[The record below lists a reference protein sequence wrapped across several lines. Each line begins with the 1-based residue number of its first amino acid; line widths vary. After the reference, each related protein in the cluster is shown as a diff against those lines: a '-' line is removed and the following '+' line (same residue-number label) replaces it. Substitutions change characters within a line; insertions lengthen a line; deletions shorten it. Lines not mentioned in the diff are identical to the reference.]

1 MGRVLSRTNKM
12 EGIYMVKNKILLG
25 LLSIFAVFLM
35 AACGNGK
42 TQPNEDEESQSTETE
57 SSSEE
62 EMDMESDSGGH
73 MEHPADE
80 MSSSGEVPEDLKEAE
95 NPTYAVGSQ
104 AIIEAEHMQG
114 MDGAEATISGAFDT
128 TVYTVSYTPTNG
140 EELVEDHKW
149 VIHEELEE
157 PGEAP
162 LEPGDEAVMNAS
174 HMEGMEGAT
183 ATIDSAEET
192 TVYMVDFVTTD
203 TEEEVQ
209 NHKWVTESELAPVE

>member
-1 MGRVLSRTNKM
+1 
-12 EGIYMVKNKILLG
+12 MVKNKILLG

-35 AACGNGK
+35 AACGNGE
-42 TQPNEDEESQSTETE
+42 TQPNEESQSTETE
-57 SSSEE
+57 SRSEE
-62 EMDMESDSGGH
+62 EMDMESHSEGH
-73 MEHPADE
+73 MEHSADE

-95 NPTYAVGSQ
+95 NPTYEVGSRT
-104 AIIEAEHMQG
+104 IIEAEHMQG

-140 EELVEDHKW
+140 GDPVEDHKW
-149 VIHEELEE
+149 VIHEELEG

-162 LEPGDEAVMNAS
+162 LEPGTEVTLDAD
-174 HMEGMEGAT
+174 HMKGMDGAT

>member
-12 EGIYMVKNKILLG
+12 EGINMVKNKILLG
-25 LLSIFAVFLM
+25 FLSIFAVFLM
-35 AACGNGK
+35 AACGNGE

-62 EMDMESDSGGH
+62 EMESDSEGH
-73 MEHPADE
+73 MEHSAGE

-140 EELVEDHKW
+140 EELVENHKW

-183 ATIDSAEET
+183 ATIDSAEKT

-203 TEEEVQ
+203 TEEEVH
-209 NHKWVTESELAPVE
+209 NHKWVTESELTPIE

>member
-1 MGRVLSRTNKM
+1 
-12 EGIYMVKNKILLG
+12 MVKNKILLG

-35 AACGNGK
+35 AACGNGE
-42 TQPNEDEESQSTETE
+42 TQPNEESQSTETE
-57 SSSEE
+57 SRSEE
-62 EMDMESDSGGH
+62 EMDMESHSEGH
-73 MEHPADE
+73 MEHSADE

-95 NPTYAVGSQ
+95 NPTYEVGSRT
-104 AIIEAEHMQG
+104 IIEAEHMQG

-140 EELVEDHKW
+140 GDPVEDHKW
-149 VIHEELEE
+149 VIHEELEG

-162 LEPGDEAVMNAS
+162 LEPGTEVTLDAD
-174 HMEGMEGAT
+174 HMKGMDGAT
-183 ATIDSAEET
+183 ATIDSAEQT

>member
-1 MGRVLSRTNKM
+1 MLKNKM
-12 EGIYMVKNKILLG
+12 LLG
-25 LLSIFAVFLM
+25 FLSVFAVFLL
-35 AACGNGK
+35 AACGNEE
-42 TQPNEDEESQSTETE
+42 TTTSENEENQNTETE

-62 EMDMESDSGGH
+62 EMDMDSGGH
-73 MEHPADE
+73 MEHSAEE
-80 MSSSGEVPEDLKEAE
+80 MSSSGEVPEDLEEAE
-95 NPTYAVGSQ
+95 NPTYEVGSQ
-104 AIIEAEHMQG
+104 AMIEAEHMPG

-140 EELVEDHKW
+140 GDPVEDHKW
-149 VIHEELEE
+149 VVHEEFED

-183 ATIDSAEET
+183 ATIDSAEDT

>member
-35 AACGNGK
+35 AACGNGE
-42 TQPNEDEESQSTETE
+42 TQPNGDEESQSTETE

-62 EMDMESDSGGH
+62 VMDMESDSAGH
-73 MEHPADE
+73 IEASADG
-80 MSSSGEVPEDLKEAE
+80 MSTCGEVPEDWKEAE
-95 NPTYAVGSQ
+95 NPTYAAGTQ

-114 MDGAEATISGAFDT
+114 MEGSEATISGAFDT

-149 VIHEELEE
+149 VI
-157 PGEAP
+157 
-162 LEPGDEAVMNAS
+162 
-174 HMEGMEGAT
+174 
-183 ATIDSAEET
+183 
-192 TVYMVDFVTTD
+192 
-203 TEEEVQ
+203 
-209 NHKWVTESELAPVE
+209 

>member
-1 MGRVLSRTNKM
+1 
-12 EGIYMVKNKILLG
+12 MVKNKILLG

-35 AACGNGK
+35 AACGNGE
-42 TQPNEDEESQSTETE
+42 TQTNEESQSTETE
-57 SSSEE
+57 SRSEE
-62 EMDMESDSGGH
+62 EMDMESHSEGH
-73 MEHPADE
+73 MEHSADE

-95 NPTYAVGSQ
+95 NPTYEVGSRT
-104 AIIEAEHMQG
+104 IIEAEHMQG

-140 EELVEDHKW
+140 GEPVEDHKW
-149 VIHEELEE
+149 VIHEELEG

-162 LEPGDEAVMNAS
+162 LEPGTEVTLDAD
-174 HMEGMEGAT
+174 HMKGMDGAT